1 MVDQKIKGIN
11 REGDNRTGNRKK
23 SRKEL
28 NNRQREQKTE
38 GTDKNIFQNC
48 RMKKYRKNKKRRKKK
63 TK

>member
-11 REGDNRTGNRKK
+11 REGDNRTGNKKK

-48 RMKKYRKNKKRRKKK
+48 RMKK
-63 TK
+63 